1 MARATGGYV
10 KLKFQHDALLGAFER
25 LIRQRIDS
33 ETQSLAS
40 GRCADFVDYNV
51 RVARIAAWHL
61 ALEDLG
67 AAVKTYLEE
76 DDDDD

>member
-1 MARATGGYV
+1 MVRVTSGHV
-10 KLKFQHDALLGAFER
+10 TLKFQHDALLGAFER
-25 LIRQRIDS
+25 LVKQRIDS
-33 ETQSLAS
+33 ETHSLAS
-40 GRCADFVDYNV
+40 GRCADFVDYNA